1 MASIARD
8 NLNDAVADQLNMF
21 TDKLLGSSGFE
32 LDFGLNSFTDYQGN
46 SPQQRTQLDIA
57 AQKKLFNDR
66 VIVRV
71 GSEVDIEGSNS
82 NGEETP
88 IIGNVSVE
96 YLLTE
101 SGRYRLKGFSRNEF
115 ENVID
120 GQTVVSGIALIF
132 TQEFNKYNELWDA
145 LFKAQTEEEKRIKA
159 EKQAEKKAAKER
171 QKEKEESTKKSIE
184 EKKK

>member
-1 MASIARD
+1 PSYST
-8 NLNDAVADQLNMF
+8 QF
-21 TDKLLGSSGFE
+21 TY
-32 LDFGLNSFTDYQGN
+32 T
-46 SPQQRTQLDIA
+46 T
-57 AQKKLFNDR
+57 LFR
-66 VIVRV
+66 S

-132 TQEFNKYNELWDA
+132 TQEFNKYRSEEHTSELQSREN
-145 LFKAQTEEEKRIKA
+145 L
-159 EKQAEKKAAKER
+159 
-171 QKEKEESTKKSIE
+171 
-184 EKKK
+184 